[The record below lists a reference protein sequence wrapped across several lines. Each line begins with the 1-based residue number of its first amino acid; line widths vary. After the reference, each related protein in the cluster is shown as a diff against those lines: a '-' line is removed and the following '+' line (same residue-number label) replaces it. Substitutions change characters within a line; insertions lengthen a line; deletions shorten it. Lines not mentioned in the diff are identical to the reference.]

1 MIELVENAQGE
12 AGGTKFSGDAMK
24 TGQKE
29 IRTQWETGTETSS
42 SWFGHRVPSCV
53 SRLTCGR
60 RLCRSP

>member
-29 IRTQWETGTETSS
+29 IRTQWEITHLARRWEPV
-42 SWFGHRVPSCV
+42 RR
-53 SRLTCGR
+53 RLT
-60 RLCRSP
+60 P